1 MGGSGATTLR
11 GQQCFASAAGSGLQT
26 TLLGKGPCADRMSEV
41 VRPPSRTRAGGVGRG
56 WGWGCA
62 RGSGRERVFVRR
74 ARGPDVVPPRRRVR
88 RMGVG
93 RAPDELDGRQVSR
106 REGVRSPYT
115 LQAGYPI
122 RHPRSWGRSAWS
134 RTCECA
140 VCECICEGR
149 VLHAPTPQTPSPAP
163 RGRTPSRHR
172 TPSHLHKGHPSGREK
187 PARDAFVAR
196 MVSWT
201 FHPPHRVLFR
211 FRTAYFGSL
220 SVQGYPILNP
230 KGKVRV
236 HRPLSTCNRKQNLL
250 TGHHPPGVHIW
261 VAGHHRPRQKG

>member
-1 MGGSGATTLR
+1 M
-11 GQQCFASAAGSGLQT
+11 
-26 TLLGKGPCADRMSEV
+26 
-41 VRPPSRTRAGGVGRG
+41 
-56 WGWGCA
+56 
-62 RGSGRERVFVRR
+62 
-74 ARGPDVVPPRRRVR
+74 
-88 RMGVG
+88 G

-140 VCECICEGR
+140 VCECVCEGR
-149 VLHAPTPQTPSPAP
+149 VLHAPTPQAPSPTP

-250 TGHHPPGVHIW
+250 TGHHPPRCSYLGRG
-261 VAGHHRPRQKG
+261 APSAAPKGLGWWKRHGCYDTQRHGIGTVIGLRNYALG